1 MEDAYVDKRVKA
13 QNTTTVKIHSDT
25 LAFHVL
31 IATLSK
37 QTRAN
42 MHVSKYITGPLRH
55 ARI

>member
-31 IATLSK
+31 ITTLSK

-42 MHVSKYITGPLRH
+42 MHVSKYITGPLKH